1 MKHLFE
7 DLGNVLARGE
17 EAVLVT
23 VIASSGSTPRGAGSR
38 MLVRGDGSIRGTIG
52 GGAVEYRAIQLAM
65 DAMREKVSYTKG
77 FNLTKNEVSDIGMV
91 CGGRVTV
98 YFQYVSP
105 KDEEFRE
112 LCLRIQDAFGR
123 DEDSWLVMDISDETC
138 WRMGIGNRREGWENL
153 PGKPGIFGSR
163 AGQWQA
169 GGRSYYVEPLVQAGR
184 VCIFGGGHVAREL
197 VPVLA
202 HLGFR
207 CVVMDDRE
215 EFASPRVFPEAE
227 QIVVGDMERI
237 GDYLAVGQRDYVCV
251 MTRGHSFDYLVQRQM
266 LVCRPRY
273 LGVIGSR
280 NKIAAVAEKLL
291 QDGFTR
297 EEIEMCHMPVGTQIY
312 AETPA
317 EIAII
322 IAGELIAVRAGHPDI
337 GRHMDL

>member
-1 MKHLFE
+1 MKQLFE
-7 DLGNVLARGE
+7 ELGQMLAQGK

-52 GGAVEYRAIQLAM
+52 GGAVEYRSIQAAM
-65 DAMREKVSYTKG
+65 AAMQKKASYIKG
-77 FNLTKNEVSDIGMV
+77 FSLAPNEVSDIGMV
-91 CGGRVTV
+91 CGGDVTV
-98 YFQYVSP
+98 YFQYVNP
-105 KDEEFRE
+105 KDEEVRE
-112 LCLRIQDAFGR
+112 LCSQVLDAFGR
-123 DEDSWLVMDISDETC
+123 DEDSWLAMDITDETC
-138 WRMGIGNRREGWENL
+138 WKMGIGNRQEGWGNL
-153 PGKPGIFGSR
+153 PGTTAAFGSKAHR
-163 AGQWQA
+163 WEA
-169 GGRSYYVEPLVQAGR
+169 GGRNYYVEPLVQAGR
-184 VCIFGGGHVAREL
+184 VYIFGGGHVAQEL

-215 EFASPRVFPEAE
+215 EFANPQVFLGAE
-227 QIVVGDMERI
+227 QTVAGDMGRI
-237 GDYLAVGQRDYVCV
+237 GDYLAVGHRDYVCV

-266 LVCRPRY
+266 LACRPRY

-280 NKIAAVAEKLL
+280 NKIAAVAGKLME
-291 QDGFTR
+291 DGFTR

-317 EIAII
+317 EIAIS

-337 GRHMDL
+337 GRHMVL